1 MTAKADRIKRLI
13 EDQDLKQAFQDVR
26 DALHYKFATAPIDDS
41 DGMTD
46 IRKMLHLLNSVEAN
60 LKQAIE
66 DGTLE
71 DFRAKE
77 DELPPELGDI
87 KQWKQKRLKI
97 AS

>member
-1 MTAKADRIKRLI
+1 MTAKADRIKRLV

-41 DGMTD
+41 QGMTD
-46 IRKMLHLLNSVEAN
+46 IRKMLHLLDSVEAN
-60 LKQAIE
+60 LKKAIE

-71 DFRAKE
+71 DFRIQENK
-77 DELPPELGDI
+77 LPPELGDI
-87 KQWKQKRLKI
+87 KKWKQKQQKI